1 MIRMVFSRSNWPMR
15 RLAGTANAR
24 LDLTL
29 DEISAEIPVGH
40 SLRLSTAQTKGA
52 AGSLS
57 TIEPGGP
64 ACAAGAPLPKID

>member
-40 SLRLSTAQTKGA
+40 SLRLSTAQTNGKP
-52 AGSLS
+52 
-57 TIEPGGP
+57 TRV
-64 ACAAGAPLPKID
+64 